1 MLFPQNSPSFVKCCY
16 QFTNKITKEGPHGR
30 KAGKMS
36 SELYSK
42 PAIKKHQSPTPE
54 EVWKLPVSWD
64 LSCRQAQKTC
74 GRGDL

>member
-42 PAIKKHQSPTPE
+42 PAIKSISPP
-54 EVWKLPVSWD
+54 P
-64 LSCRQAQKTC
+64 QKRC
-74 GRGDL
+74 GNFP